1 MEYYVFLR
9 TSKAYNKNINW
20 INLLIK
26 SILNG
31 CLLITLLII
40 LLWKLLLLHLYLRLL
55 IHLRLLLHLR
65 LLIHL
70 RLLLHMRILLHL
82 LWLHCLLD
90 HIIWCKLESIRRITL
105 ILRLFFVRLIDSWKT
120 RMFNILKL
128 LCQSILII
136 ACLRFAFLQIFRYN
150 IYLINKSSSN

>member
-55 IHLRLLLHLR
+55 IHLRLLLH
-65 LLIHL
+65 
-70 RLLLHMRILLHL
+70 MRILLHL
-82 LWLHCLLD
+82 LWLHCLLY
-90 HIIWCKLESIRRITL
+90 HIIWCKLESISRITL
-105 ILRLFFVRLIDSWKT
+105 ILRLSFVRLIDSWKT